1 MDKKWIQEFYNETDA
16 EKRLEYLKQNNPD
29 SGKDSG
35 LRSSGSSE
43 DGENSSAAF
52 RKRLWTARYG
62 KRKPKND
69 AFVGGLM
76 ELKYISEGGAVDIGG
91 QKKKQAVEI
100 VSKLCLFDADNR
112 SADEQ
117 EMLLYEL
124 KNAFL
129 KFIEVSRGGR
139 GFTSIAFGMGQLSD
153 EGVAK
158 KIADQISSIAF
169 TAPHMLHMDKE
180 FAILQ
185 SAALAAF
192 RQEYP
197 NREHFLRK

>member
-1 MDKKWIQEFYNETDA
+1 MENNWEEEFYRETDA
-16 EKRLEYLKQNNPD
+16 SKRLELLDGRLDGARQTVK
-29 SGKDSG
+29 
-35 LRSSGSSE
+35 RSDDE
-43 DGENSSAAF
+43 MNRDIENF
-52 RKRLWTARYG
+52 RQRLWTARYG

-69 AFVGGLM
+69 AFVGCLM
-76 ELKYISEGGAVDIGG
+76 ELKYISEGGLVDIGG
-91 QKKKQAVEI
+91 QKKKQAVDI
-100 VSKLCLFDADNR
+100 ISRLCLFDADKR
-112 SADEQ
+112 PDAEQ
-117 EMLLYEL
+117 EILQKEIM
-124 KNAFL
+124 NAFL

-139 GFTSIAFGMGQLSD
+139 GFTSIAFGMGQLTD

-169 TAPHMLHMDKE
+169 DAPHKLGMDKA

-185 SAALAAF
+185 KAALAAF

>member
-1 MDKKWIQEFYNETDA
+1 MENSWIEEFYKETDA
-16 EKRLEYLKQNNPD
+16 DKRLELLENNSTDMDGD
-29 SGKDSG
+29 SA
-35 LRSSGSSE
+35 GS
-43 DGENSSAAF
+43 DTAF
-52 RKRLWTARYG
+52 RQRLWTARYG

-69 AFVGGLM
+69 AFVGCLM
-76 ELKYISEGGAVDIGG
+76 ELKYISEGGSVDIGG

-100 VSKLCLFDADNR
+100 ISKLCLFDADRR
-112 SADEQ
+112 SAEEQ
-117 EMLLYEL
+117 EILLYEL

-139 GFTSIAFGMGQLSD
+139 GVTSIAFD
-153 EGVAK
+153 
-158 KIADQISSIAF
+158 
-169 TAPHMLHMDKE
+169 APHMLHMDKE

>member
-1 MDKKWIQEFYNETDA
+1 MENNWIEEFYSETDA
-16 EKRLEYLKQNNPD
+16 DKRLELLKKNSSDN
-29 SGKDSG
+29 
-35 LRSSGSSE
+35 SSGSA
-43 DGENSSAAF
+43 GSADAF
-52 RKRLWTARYG
+52 RQRLWTARYG

-69 AFVGGLM
+69 AFVGCLM
-76 ELKYISEGGAVDIGG
+76 ELKYISEGGSVDIGG

-100 VSKLCLFDADNR
+100 ISKLCLFDADKR
-112 SADEQ
+112 SAEEQ

-129 KFIEVSRGGR
+129 RFIDVSRSGR

-158 KIADQISSIAF
+158 KLADQISSIAF
-169 TAPHMLHMDKE
+169 DAPHMLHMDRE

-185 SAALAAF
+185 KAALAAF

>member
-1 MDKKWIQEFYNETDA
+1 MENSWIEEFYGETDA
-16 EKRLEYLKQNNPD
+16 DKRLELLENNSTDMDGD
-29 SGKDSG
+29 SA
-35 LRSSGSSE
+35 GSSTV
-43 DGENSSAAF
+43 F
-52 RKRLWTARYG
+52 RQRLWTARYG

-69 AFVGGLM
+69 AFVGCLM
-76 ELKYISEGGAVDIGG
+76 ELKYISEGGSVDIGG

-100 VSKLCLFDADNR
+100 ISKLCLFDADRR
-112 SADEQ
+112 SAEEQ
-117 EMLLYEL
+117 EILLYEL
-124 KNAFL
+124 KNVFH

-169 TAPHMLHMDKE
+169 DAPHMLHMDKE

>member
-1 MDKKWIQEFYNETDA
+1 
-16 EKRLEYLKQNNPD
+16 
-29 SGKDSG
+29 
-35 LRSSGSSE
+35 
-43 DGENSSAAF
+43 
-52 RKRLWTARYG
+52 
-62 KRKPKND
+62 
-69 AFVGGLM
+69 M
-76 ELKYISEGGAVDIGG
+76 ELKYISEGGSVDIGG

-100 VSKLCLFDADNR
+100 ISKLCLFDADRR
-112 SADEQ
+112 SAEEQ
-117 EMLLYEL
+117 EILLYEL

-169 TAPHMLHMDKE
+169 DAPHMLRMDKE

>member
-1 MDKKWIQEFYNETDA
+1 MENNWIEEFYSETDA
-16 EKRLEYLKQNNPD
+16 DKRLELLKKNSSDN
-29 SGKDSG
+29 
-35 LRSSGSSE
+35 SSGSAA
-43 DGENSSAAF
+43 SADAF
-52 RKRLWTARYG
+52 RQRLWTARYG

-69 AFVGGLM
+69 AFVGCLM
-76 ELKYISEGGAVDIGG
+76 ELKYISEGGSVDIGG

-100 VSKLCLFDADNR
+100 ISKLCLFDADKR
-112 SADEQ
+112 SAEEQ

-129 KFIEVSRGGR
+129 RFIDVSRSGR

-169 TAPHMLHMDKE
+169 DAPHMLHMDRE

-185 SAALAAF
+185 KAALAAF

>member
-1 MDKKWIQEFYNETDA
+1 MENSWIEEFYGETDA
-16 EKRLEYLKQNNPD
+16 DKRLELLENNSTEMDGD
-29 SGKDSG
+29 SA
-35 LRSSGSSE
+35 GSSTV
-43 DGENSSAAF
+43 F
-52 RKRLWTARYG
+52 RQRLWTARYG

-69 AFVGGLM
+69 AFVGCLM
-76 ELKYISEGGAVDIGG
+76 ELKYISEGGSVDIGG

-100 VSKLCLFDADNR
+100 ISKLCLFDADRR
-112 SADEQ
+112 SVEEQ
-117 EMLLYEL
+117 EILLYEL

-153 EGVAK
+153 E
-158 KIADQISSIAF
+158 
-169 TAPHMLHMDKE
+169 APHMLHMDKE

>member
-1 MDKKWIQEFYNETDA
+1 MQIRDLNCWKITARIWMVTA
-16 EKRLEYLKQNNPD
+16 PVRLL
-29 SGKDSG
+29 
-35 LRSSGSSE
+35 SSVRDCGRRDMARESRRMMHLWAALWSSNTYRRAVLLTSE
-43 DGENSSAAF
+43 V
-52 RKRLWTARYG
+52 RKR
-62 KRKPKND
+62 
-69 AFVGGLM
+69 
-76 ELKYISEGGAVDIGG
+76 E
-91 QKKKQAVEI
+91 QAVEI
-100 VSKLCLFDADNR
+100 ISKLCLFDADRR
-112 SADEQ
+112 SVEEQ
-117 EMLLYEL
+117 EILLYEL

-169 TAPHMLHMDKE
+169 DAPHMLHMDKE

-192 RQEYP
+192 RQEYLQQGA
-197 NREHFLRK
+197 FLKKMIAYVSIVPVLALSHECMDSKIE